1 MLKASRINQIAVL
14 MLMVIVLIVP
24 VGSIPAVD
32 AAPDVDV
39 LVQTEGDSTA
49 VADFIRQA
57 GGEVTGDLYIIDS
70 LAARLPSN
78 KLDALRALPGVK
90 QVSIDQTVITAGS
103 ALPDEIDFPAVIDAD
118 QVWANGVTG
127 RVTVAVGTGL
137 DQRYT
142 ELKFDSAGNKRQL
155 VVVENN
161 QIVQPR
167 DGHGHGTHVTGIIAN
182 SGKTPDGMF
191 GGIAP
196 DVNLVVVKVLGDD
209 GSGKYSKVIEGIQ
222 WVMSTG
228 MNIIS
233 A

>member
-1 MLKASRINQIAVL
+1 MLKASRIIQIAVV
-14 MLMVIVLIVP
+14 MLLVIGLIVP
-24 VGSIPAVD
+24 GGSIPAVA

-127 RVTVAVGTGL
+127 KGVTVAVLDTGL

-182 SGKTPDGMF
+182 SGKTRTACSAASPRTSTWWWSRCWATM
-191 GGIAP
+191 AP
-196 DVNLVVVKVLGDD
+196 ASTARSSKAS
-209 GSGKYSKVIEGIQ
+209 SG
-222 WVMSTG
+222 
-228 MNIIS
+228 
-233 A
+233 